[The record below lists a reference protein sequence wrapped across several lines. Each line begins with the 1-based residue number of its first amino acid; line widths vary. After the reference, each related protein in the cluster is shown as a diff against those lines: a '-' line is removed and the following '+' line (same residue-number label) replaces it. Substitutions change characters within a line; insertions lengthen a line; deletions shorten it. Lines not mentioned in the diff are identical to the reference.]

1 MHEILTEYL
10 LMRLPDIIGPNS
22 HLVAQSG
29 TFPIKGNDIE
39 QKDIDSMQQKDK
51 EITAQA
57 LETEFGVSD
66 RRKHEDI
73 KSSRRVSRAIHPHV
87 VLSLTDP

>member
-1 MHEILTEYL
+1 MHEILIEYL

-57 LETEFGVSD
+57 LETEFGVSVTEENT
-66 RRKHEDI
+66 KI
-73 KSSRRVSRAIHPHV
+73 
-87 VLSLTDP
+87 LSLLGG